1 MARICFLTLLEFLLI
16 PNLFIQSQTKK
27 SKQRLTKLSENK
39 ACRANSF
46 LQTSLCSYPSLT
58 TNKPMSDSNLK
69 IAHRFWSKAV
79 PIFYVQDTPNK
90 KGTKK
95 SLSDGVD
102 WGYTTDPKQAKKLN
116 PYWQKRFAADC
127 RRAGVEAKFI

>member
-1 MARICFLTLLEFLLI
+1 M
-16 PNLFIQSQTKK
+16 P
-27 SKQRLTKLSENK
+27 
-39 ACRANSF
+39 
-46 LQTSLCSYPSLT
+46 
-58 TNKPMSDSNLK
+58 DSNLK
-69 IAHRFWSKAV
+69 IAHRFWSKAI